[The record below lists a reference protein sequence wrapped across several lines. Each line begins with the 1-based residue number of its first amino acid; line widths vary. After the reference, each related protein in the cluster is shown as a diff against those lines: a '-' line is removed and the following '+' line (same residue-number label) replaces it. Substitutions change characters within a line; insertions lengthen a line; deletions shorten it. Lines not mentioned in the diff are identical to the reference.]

1 MAFYESDT
9 FVPDISV
16 GYLLRA
22 THQISVAGLDHVFAD
37 EGMTAVQWQALLA
50 LNFGAASTCVEL
62 ARHLNYDKGA
72 MTRLVDQMEA
82 SGWIGRQ
89 RDPQDRRVIRLE
101 LTAEGQAAARRC
113 KERVLAC
120 WNEWLADWSHE
131 EIAGLIATLQRLRST
146 LAAAAA
152 SA

>member
-16 GYLLRA
+16 GYLVRVA
-22 THQISVAGLDHVFAD
+22 HQLSVAGLDHVFAD

-82 SGWIGRQ
+82 SGWIERQ

-101 LTAEGQAAARRC
+101 MTAEGQAAARRC
-113 KERVLAC
+113 KERVLEC
-120 WNEWLADWSHE
+120 WNTWLADWSNE
-131 EIAGLIATLQRLRST
+131 EISGLIASLQKLRTT
-146 LAAAAA
+146 LAEATA
-152 SA
+152 

>member
-1 MAFYESDT
+1 MAYYRSDT

-16 GYLLRA
+16 GYLIRA
-22 THQISVAGLDHVFAD
+22 AHQLTVAGLDHVFAE

-50 LNFGAASTCVEL
+50 LNFGTASTCVEL

-82 SGWIGRQ
+82 NGWVNRQ

-101 LTAEGQAAARRC
+101 MTADGQAAARRC
-113 KERVLAC
+113 KERVLGC
-120 WNEWLADWSHE
+120 WNTWLASWSHE
-131 EIAGLIATLQRLRST
+131 EIDGLIAGLQKLRAT
-146 LAAAAA
+146 LAEATQ
-152 SA
+152 

>member
-1 MAFYESDT
+1 MAYYKPDT
-9 FVPDISV
+9 FIPDISV

-22 THQISVAGLDHVFAD
+22 AHQLSVAGLDHVFAD

-72 MTRLVDQMEA
+72 MTRLVDQMET
-82 SGWIGRQ
+82 SGWINRE
-89 RDPQDRRVIRLE
+89 RDPQDRRVVRLE
-101 LTAEGQAAARRC
+101 LTAEGRAVARRC

-120 WNEWLADWSHE
+120 WNTWLAHWSHE
-131 EIAGLIATLQRLRST
+131 EIAGLIASLQKLRTT
-146 LAAAAA
+146 LAEATA
-152 SA
+152 